1 MDQESSDAIEI
12 VKGEEGKYSEDKTL
26 REEQDL
32 LTQLVKYPAEA
43 VP

>member
-1 MDQESSDAIEI
+1 MGQESSDVIE
-12 VKGEEGKYSEDKTL
+12 VDKGEGGKYSEDKTL